1 MVKEI
6 KHEDYPVKDFL
17 KNKRLIAILLIIA
30 MLIFVVYAI
39 IPFVSA
45 IFGAAILAFIFRPF
59 DKFLREKDV
68 SSKLSAGIIVVISLI
83 LIILPLI
90 FIVNGLIN
98 QVGLLPGQIAEFK
111 LIKEKINELTPFE
124 IDITSKEITDQLMPI
139 LTNAIRPVFENI
151 INAFVILFLLFFLLY
166 FFVLYYDN
174 FKKLVLEYLPFN
186 KKNNQIV
193 VDKFKTIT
201 YATIIGT
208 FFIAL
213 IQGGLLAVNFY
224 VLGIPN
230 ALFWGFV
237 AAILSFLPI
246 IGPPIIWI
254 PAALIFFLTG
264 SISKGIALVVVGI
277 LISTIDNIIRPI
289 INDKYGSIHPLVSIL
304 GIYIGIAQF
313 GIIGIFIGPLIVAYL
328 VLFWDLYRKEFWRE

>member
-1 MVKEI
+1 MAKSSNHPI
-6 KHEDYPVKDFL
+6 KDLL
-17 KNKRLIAILLIIA
+17 KNKQLIAIILIVA
-30 MLIFVVYAI
+30 MLLFFVYAML
-39 IPFVSA
+39 PFISA
-45 IFGAAILAFIFRPF
+45 VFGAAIIAFMFRPL
-59 DKFLREKDV
+59 DKRFR
-68 SSKLSAGIIVVISLI
+68 SQGMSRKLSSAIIVVISLI

-90 FIVNGLIN
+90 FVLNGLIN
-98 QVGLLPGQIAEFK
+98 QIGLLPDQIGEVG
-111 LIKEKINELTPFE
+111 LIKQKIQE
-124 IDITSKEITDQLMPI
+124 IVPVDVNIDESQFVEQLMPI
-139 LTNAIRPVFENI
+139 LTSVIRPVFENI
-151 INAFVILFLLFFLLY
+151 LNAFVILFLLFFLLY
-166 FFVLYYDN
+166 FFIIYYDE

-186 KKNNQIV
+186 EKNNQLV

-213 IQGGLLAVNFY
+213 IQGGLLAINFY
-224 VLGIPN
+224 VLSVPN

-237 AAILSFLPI
+237 AAILSFLPV

-264 SISKGIALVVVGI
+264 SVSKGIALVVVGI
-277 LISTIDNIIRPI
+277 LIGTIDNIIRPI

-313 GIIGIFIGPLIVAYL
+313 GILGVFIGPLVIAYL
-328 VLFWDLYRKEFWRE
+328 VLFWDLYRKEFWRG